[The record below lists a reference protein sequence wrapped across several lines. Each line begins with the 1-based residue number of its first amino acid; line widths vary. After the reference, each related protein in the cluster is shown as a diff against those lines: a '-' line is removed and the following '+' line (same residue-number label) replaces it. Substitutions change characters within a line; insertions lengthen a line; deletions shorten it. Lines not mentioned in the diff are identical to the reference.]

1 MISALRNAPTITPI
15 RISRSRET
23 PLLRRARRKTADAA
37 SAAPKNAHSG
47 RGRKESP
54 GSRSL
59 AVMAP
64 TAAPPET
71 PRMYGAARG
80 LRRRGWDGTPGE
92 GTRAAGGGDRPARPF
107 PRPPRRRPLPRVPE
121 APARG
126 TPARGPPTG
135 RGLPRLR
142 RRRPGAG
149 TRAPCASSPRPLS
162 PACGPGVTL
171 PPRGEHFGH
180 PLQRGHHPGPR
191 PGDQVPVEEDDVS
204 VAEGGDLHPAGHV

>member
-71 PRMYGAARG
+71 PRMYGSASG
-80 LRRRGWDGTPGE
+80 LRRRAWNATPGGE
-92 GTRAAGGGDRPARPF
+92 
-107 PRPPRRRPLPRVPE
+107 
-121 APARG
+121 
-126 TPARGPPTG
+126 RGPPT
-135 RGLPRLR
+135 RAPRRAL
-142 RRRPGAG
+142 G
-149 TRAPCASSPRPLS
+149 TRRVPEDHRHGARQQ
-162 PACGPGVTL
+162 
-171 PPRGEHFGH
+171 GEDY
-180 PLQRGHHPGPR
+180 RAR
-191 PGDQVPVEEDDVS
+191 
-204 VAEGGDLHPAGHV
+204 EGGGQEREHERHAFHRVAPFPPPEGPA